1 MGSRDHCNCSSSEK
15 VQRAIQVDK
24 HGISTKGKVV
34 LVPDTTSTTGATRIR
49 RREFCT
55 NALAPGVGAK
65 KITVFKPEL
74 QTAPV
79 RCCSIL
85 LAAHITGISTNL
97 TGLSKPRSYS
107 GRMRPPEN
115 EILRD
120 LPTFYAVQVL
130 ADALHVLFTFKLKLF
145 GSVPCKIP
153 DFPFP
158 AHFKML
164 QLENAV

>member
-1 MGSRDHCNCSSSEK
+1 
-15 VQRAIQVDK
+15 
-24 HGISTKGKVV
+24 
-34 LVPDTTSTTGATRIR
+34 
-49 RREFCT
+49 
-55 NALAPGVGAK
+55 
-65 KITVFKPEL
+65 
-74 QTAPV
+74 
-79 RCCSIL
+79 
-85 LAAHITGISTNL
+85 
-97 TGLSKPRSYS
+97 
-107 GRMRPPEN
+107 MRPPEN

-164 QLENAV
+164 QLENAVMCVRVSMKNCEPNGKAANEGERERFHGYNAAAVRQVQL